1 MTRRVIL
8 IAVMGQ
14 SQNPQTT
21 GDGRSSVMA
30 INSQFE
36 GMQGKVLEAVTA
48 FTQANERVVG
58 QLIELSSTAARES
71 LRAIGELQAA
81 AVDTVRAIPMAS
93 VVPTESLDELRHDPF
108 AWYRKG
114 FEAVAE
120 STQRAAR
127 LVETNMQ
134 IVTRNAERLQ
144 ASAAASA
151 KEIEQAA
158 SSYAS
163 RMKDIYTRA

>member
-1 MTRRVIL
+1 
-8 IAVMGQ
+8 
-14 SQNPQTT
+14 
-21 GDGRSSVMA
+21 MA
-30 INSQFE
+30 INSQFD

-48 FTQANERVVG
+48 LAQANERVVG
-58 QLIELSSTAARES
+58 QLIELSSSAARGS

-81 AVDTVRAIPMAS
+81 AVDTVRAVPMPS
-93 VVPTESLDELRHDPF
+93 VVPTDTLDELRRDPF
-108 AWYRKG
+108 AWYRQG
-114 FEAVAE
+114 FEAIAE
-120 STQRAAR
+120 STQRVAK

-134 IVTRNAERLQ
+134 IMARNAERLQ

-158 SSYAS
+158 SGYAS

>member
-1 MTRRVIL
+1 
-8 IAVMGQ
+8 
-14 SQNPQTT
+14 
-21 GDGRSSVMA
+21 MA
-30 INSQFE
+30 INYQFD

-48 FTQANERVVG
+48 LTQANERVVG
-58 QLIELSSTAARES
+58 QLIELSSNAARES

-81 AVDTVRAIPMAS
+81 AVDTVRAAPMPSA
-93 VVPTESLDELRHDPF
+93 VPTDTLPEILENLRRDPF

-114 FEAVAE
+114 FEAIAE
-120 STQRAAR
+120 STQRAAK

-134 IVTRNAERLQ
+134 IVARNAERLQ

-158 SSYAS
+158 SGYAS
-163 RMKDIYTRA
+163 RIKDIYTRA